1 MPSGYNVR
9 DLFSGPCWRCTCLP
23 VLTLEMQGPGD
34 AVTSILPAG
43 IRLGRES
50 ASLVRAVKSRPQGN
64 PTPGRR
70 RALSVSVMVLCS
82 VQMGR
87 GRKTQTNTRPVT
99 RESAITPLLAFPC
112 YDVMLPLKHCTDS
125 APAPPGAPGLSWGYW
140 DWKGNT
146 VSDGHYEAPCSPQ
159 IFRSSLVA
167 FPVRSWLIPIGGA
180 LCRFCALYGGVGRIV
195 TAWQRH
201 G

>member
-1 MPSGYNVR
+1 MLACAHPG
-9 DLFSGPCWRCTCLP
+9 
-23 VLTLEMQGPGD
+23 MQRTGD

-43 IRLGRES
+43 IRLGHES
-50 ASLVRAVKSRPQGN
+50 ASLLRAVKGRPQGN

-125 APAPPGAPGLSWGYW
+125 APAHQGAPGLSWGYR
-140 DWKGNT
+140 DWKRNT
-146 VSDGHYEAPCSPQ
+146 VSDGHYRVHTVRRYFGAPWW
-159 IFRSSLVA
+159 RS
-167 FPVRSWLIPIGGA
+167 RSVPG
-180 LCRFCALYGGVGRIV
+180 
-195 TAWQRH
+195 
-201 G
+201 